1 MKQIKLDYV
10 TNEKF
15 NKEIT
20 ISENF
25 ITRAYQIFNGKT
37 LENGEK
43 IEDIIKVM
51 LNKDKALEQ
60 LENGIMYNNKKY
72 LPLITSPGMQKKEE
86 KINGE
91 ELKLEFLFIS
101 EKIIKFKYI
110 LEKLISGNKIAEFK
124 EEEKEMCLVKDI
136 SARVGLATTGTE
148 KINYNPNIVI
158 VDEATYQY
166 SFTYSYLENEQIKRQ
181 EEPKSMDFILNDGG
195 GLMSPKMANIIKES
209 LGIDYNV
216 DFAIIRHYRGL
227 AVKGVALKFDFVNYF
242 KEYYKKD
249 FEKGKFGFRYN
260 YNNLAYEIK
269 DIFGNWHNVE
279 DIDLLLNKSM
289 TKWVKNWTSLEDL
302 EQEYSKDF
310 YKKYE
315 DILNCLYVSKVNKNP
330 KKLKTYS
337 RANYQLLQN
346 TACTGED
353 LIEMAKQDVDY
364 YKRLLEFKDL
374 DAIRLFLGDLVSD
387 EENEDDDENNKE
399 STISD
404 RLNFV
409 LKKQGN
415 KALKLRWVR
424 RQIARLIDKKI
435 RELAGGKINLKGN
448 YKLMALDPIS
458 YCNYL
463 LQGNTGNNGL
473 AKNEFYIAGQEGKR
487 VMYRNPI
494 ACYWEVR
501 KIELTNKLD
510 KWLKGYTTEITF
522 INGKDNTLQL
532 LSGADLDGDGVG
544 VVENN
549 ILYDCIMKEK
559 YPFINISE
567 SEQAEPHIFNDTN
580 LYKDIIT
587 SSGNMIGRIAISNSK
602 LNMLCTS
609 LDNIVVDKEIY
620 TYKEYLDYKANKIGL
635 KADELTE
642 EQLEKIKNEIKDTK
656 KLKDLDNRIKR
667 LMIYKS
673 MKIHKETFAYILL
686 ASQLAIDMPK
696 TLKPVP
702 EEITD
707 KFKFLSFVK
716 KPVFMHYL
724 GKCSCKGKGKV
735 ADCKDLIRWGKDGN
749 IKKANNS
756 MDVLCNY
763 VVKELLIDNI
773 EAQKGQDSASSII
786 KFMELEED
794 KNTPISSALV
804 QIWTNYK
811 DIRKVHRKDE
821 EADKNDYETLKAIKE
836 LELDDSTIVSTLK
849 YCKASVRFILM
860 FFFNTYK
867 NRVEQK
873 GIIDSYSYKKD
884 KNGDIDWM
892 YYTYKKIENVSF
904 KEKDIQKD
912 LDKNIKKRA
921 GVAKVRVGGVKTAID
936 KGLELTIG
944 LGCFVNRKGIEQE
957 QIQLKREDKMIGY
970 IFNNFVELIDNE
982 KTYRVVTAEIDAKN
996 NTVYNLE
1003 LEIV

>member
-25 ITRAYQIFNGKT
+25 ITRAYQVFNGKM
-37 LENGEK
+37 LENGDK
-43 IEDIIKVM
+43 IEDILKVM
-51 LNKDKALEQ
+51 LNKNRALEQ
-60 LENGIMYNNKKY
+60 LENGITYNNKKY

-86 KINGE
+86 KIDGE

-101 EKIIKFKYI
+101 EKIIEFKYI

-181 EEPKSMDFILNDGG
+181 EEPKSMDFILSDGG

-216 DFAIIRHYRGL
+216 DFAIIRHYKGF
-227 AVKGVALKFDFVNYF
+227 AVKGVVLRFNFVNYF
-242 KEYYKKD
+242 KEHYKED

-260 YNNLAYEIK
+260 YNTLVYEIK

-279 DIDLLLNKSM
+279 NIDLLLNKSM
-289 TKWVKNWTSLEDL
+289 TKWVKNWTSLEEL

-310 YKKYE
+310 YKKYD
-315 DILNCLYVSKVNKNP
+315 DILNCLYVSKINKDP
-330 KKLKTYS
+330 KKLKTHS
-337 RANYQLLQN
+337 RVNYQLLQN
-346 TACTGED
+346 TCATGED
-353 LIEMAKQDVDY
+353 LIEMAKTDINY

-374 DAIRLFLGDLVSD
+374 DAIRLFLGDLVAKD
-387 EENEDDDENNKE
+387 EEE

-409 LKKQGN
+409 LKKQGD
-415 KALKLRWVR
+415 KALKLRWVK
-424 RQIARLIDKKI
+424 RQIGRLINKKI
-435 RELAGGKINLKGN
+435 RELAGGKFNLKGN
-448 YKLMALDPIS
+448 YKLMALDPVS

-463 LQGNTGNNGL
+463 LNGNTGNNGL
-473 AKNEFYIAGQEGKR
+473 DAEEFYIPGQTGKR

-510 KWLKGYTTEITF
+510 RWLKDYTSEITF
-522 INGKDNTLQL
+522 VNGKDNTLQL

-544 VVENN
+544 VIENN

-620 TYKEYLDYKANKIGL
+620 TYKEYLDFKANKIGL

-673 MKIHKETFAYILL
+673 MKVHKETFAYILL

-773 EAQKGQDSASSII
+773 ESQKGQDSASSVI

-794 KNTPISSALV
+794 KNTPISSDLV

-811 DIRKVHRKDE
+811 DIRKVHRKNE
-821 EADKNDYETLKAIKE
+821 KADLNDYETLKAIKE

-849 YCKASVRFILM
+849 NCKASTRFILM

-867 NRVEQK
+867 NRIEKK

-884 KNGDIDWM
+884 DENGDIDWM
-892 YYTYKKIENVSF
+892 YHTYKKIENVSF

-912 LDKNIKKRA
+912 LNENIKKRA
-921 GVAKVRVGGVKTAID
+921 GVIKIRCGGVKTAID

-1003 LEIV
+1003 LEIA

>member
-10 TNEKF
+10 VNEKF

-37 LENGEK
+37 LENGDK
-43 IEDIIKVM
+43 IEDILKVM
-51 LNKDKALEQ
+51 LNKNRALEQ
-60 LENGIMYNNKKY
+60 LENGITYNNKKY

-86 KINGE
+86 KIDGE
-91 ELKLEFLFIS
+91 ELKLEFLFIN
-101 EKIIKFKYI
+101 EKIIEFKYI

-181 EEPKSMDFILNDGG
+181 EESKSMDFILNDGG

-216 DFAIIRHYRGL
+216 DFAIIRHYKGL
-227 AVKGVALKFDFVNYF
+227 AVKGVVLKFDFVNYF
-242 KEYYKKD
+242 KEHCKED

-260 YNNLAYEIK
+260 YNTLYYEIK
-269 DIFGNWHNVE
+269 DTFGNWHNVE
-279 DIDLLLNKSM
+279 NIDLLLNKSM
-289 TKWVKNWTSLEDL
+289 TKWVKNWTSLEEL

-310 YKKYE
+310 YKKYD
-315 DILNCLYVSKVNKNP
+315 DILNCLYVSKINKDP
-330 KKLKTYS
+330 KKLKTHS
-337 RANYQLLQN
+337 RVNYQLLQN
-346 TACTGED
+346 TCATGED
-353 LIEMAKQDVDY
+353 LIEMAKTDINY
-364 YKRLLEFKDL
+364 YKKLLEFKDL
-374 DAIRLFLGDLVSD
+374 DAIRLFLGDLVA
-387 EENEDDDENNKE
+387 EDKEE

-409 LKKQGN
+409 LKKQGD
-415 KALKLRWVR
+415 KALKLRWVK
-424 RQIARLIDKKI
+424 RQIARLIDKRI
-435 RELAGGKINLKGN
+435 RELSGGKFNLKGN
-448 YKLMALDPIS
+448 YKLICVDPIS

-463 LQGNTGNNGL
+463 LTGSTGNNGL
-473 AKNEFYIAGQEGKR
+473 DAEEFYIANQTGKR

-494 ACYWEVR
+494 AVYWEVR
-501 KIELTNKLD
+501 RIELTNKLD
-510 KWLKGYTTEITF
+510 KWLKDYTSEIIF
-522 INGKDNTLQL
+522 WNGKDNMEVLT
-532 LSGADLDGDGVG
+532 SGSDKDGDGVG
-544 VVENN
+544 VIENN
-549 ILYDCIMKEK
+549 ILYDCVMKEK
-559 YPFINISE
+559 YPFININE

-620 TYKEYLDYKANKIGL
+620 TYKEYLDFKANKIGL

-667 LMIYKS
+667 LIIYKS
-673 MKIHKETFAYILL
+673 MKVHKETFAYILL

-702 EEITD
+702 EEIID

-773 EAQKGQDSASSII
+773 ESQKGQDSASSII

-794 KNTPISSALV
+794 KNTPISSDLV

-811 DIRKVHRKDE
+811 DIRKVHRKNE
-821 EADKNDYETLKAIKE
+821 KADLNDYETLKAIKE

-849 YCKASVRFILM
+849 NCKASTRFILM

-873 GIIDSYSYKKD
+873 GVIDSYSYKKD
-884 KNGDIDWM
+884 DENGDIDWM
-892 YYTYKKIENVSF
+892 YHTYKKIEDVSF

-912 LDKNIKKRA
+912 LNENIKKRA
-921 GVAKVRVGGVKTAID
+921 GVIKIRCGGVKTAID
-936 KGLELTIG
+936 KGLELNIG

-957 QIQLKREDKMIGY
+957 QIQLKHEDKMIGY
-970 IFNNFVELIDNE
+970 IFNNFAELIDNK

-1003 LEIV
+1003 LEIA